1 MGGNISR
8 RVMTRL
14 LFDLQFVLWHQ
25 AARGQRGVQKS
36 PAGAMLDAI
45 ILQLRALHCA

>member
-1 MGGNISR
+1 
-8 RVMTRL
+8 MTRL

-25 AARGQRGVQKS
+25 AARDQRGVQKS

-45 ILQLRALHCA
+45 ILQLRALHCAWKTQQ